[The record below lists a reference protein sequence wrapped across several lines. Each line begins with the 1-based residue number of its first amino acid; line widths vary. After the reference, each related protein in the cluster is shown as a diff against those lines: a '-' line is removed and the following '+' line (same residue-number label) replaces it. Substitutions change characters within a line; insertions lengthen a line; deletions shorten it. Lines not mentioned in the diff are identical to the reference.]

1 MTILER
7 FSVIMKSNA
16 LAVLDKAE
24 DPSGII
30 NQILMDMR
38 KDLAAV
44 KNETSDVLSTAKQS
58 QKRVE
63 ECSSQIARYETA
75 IERAVTQGEE
85 DDARKM
91 ISKKQEYEKQL
102 PLLKSNAKI
111 AAENVEKICQ
121 MHDKLATEIEQLEA
135 RKMSMIFHGNSVPA
149 SFGKSFSAQSGKS
162 ENADAI
168 EEELKRVRA
177 KLSETASE

>member
-1 MTILER
+1 MTILEQ

-24 DPSGII
+24 DPSGVI

-38 KDLAAV
+38 KDLASV
-44 KNETSDVLSTAKQS
+44 KNETFDMLSTAKQS

-102 PLLKSNAKI
+102 PLLRNNAKI